1 MKEKIKNI
9 IIFLVMLICSIM
21 IIGSTYYRINYPTQ
35 EFDEIL
41 FYTLNGAEH
50 TSPDIIKNVIKSCII
65 PVMALTIILMLLT
78 IKSKQNKFK
87 IIKNYRLI
95 YVVIIFILSL
105 IYTLFAFKIPTYLKN
120 KSQETNIYDDY
131 YISGKDIN
139 ITFPNKKRNLILI
152 VMESM
157 ENSVLSKENGGA
169 WEYSIVP
176 ELETLALNNINFSNT
191 ENLGGGFN
199 TYGATF
205 TAGGLVA
212 TTAGIPLITPS
223 LLNGDINSYHGT
235 GNYLSGAYTLRRN
248 SCKRRL

>member
-1 MKEKIKNI
+1 MKEKVKNL
-9 IIFLVMLICSIM
+9 IIFIILLICSIF
-21 IIGSTYYRINYPTQ
+21 IVGSTYYRINYPTQ

-41 FYTLNGAEH
+41 FYALNGAKH
-50 TSPDIIKNVIKSCII
+50 TSPDVVNNILKICIVPVI
-65 PVMALTIILMLLT
+65 ALTIILMLPT
-78 IKSKQNKFK
+78 KKRKKNKFK

-191 ENLGGGFN
+191 EKLGGGFN
-199 TYGATF
+199 TYGAGF

-212 TTAGIPLITPS
+212 TTAGIPLITPA
-223 LLNGDINSYHGT
+223 NNMNIYTGT
-235 GNYLSGAYTLRRN
+235 GNYLNGAYTLRRN
-248 SCKRRL
+248 SCK